1 MIAATKELPVRRVSR
16 RNGASPP
23 SPPSPPRNVANTR
36 EADNF
41 LPVLTLVIWSGCLLV
56 GLAGTVFAYARP
68 MPPVQEP
75 PPVTAE
81 VLNVDLAASD
91 LAPEPSP
98 TPDLQEPPPLAPPT
112 IPSAP
117 PPMAVAAPSPEI
129 AFAVPIKAPARIV
142 PAADASFCNLDAPIS
157 EPTPAPLA
165 VRPLTFGQ
173 GEGKQPA
180 PEYPRAALREGQE
193 GVVTVGFS
201 VDMDGRV
208 LTAEAATP
216 SPWPLL
222 NDAAI
227 RVVKS
232 RWRFAPGVMRRFEVA
247 IRFQINK

>member
-1 MIAATKELPVRRVSR
+1 MIAATRELPVRPVT
-16 RNGASPP
+16 RNGSSP
-23 SPPSPPRNVANTR
+23 SSSTRRVADAR

-41 LPVLTLVIWSGCLLV
+41 VPVLTLVIWSGCLLV

-68 MPPVQEP
+68 APPAPEP

-81 VLNVDLAASD
+81 VLNVELMAADSS
-91 LAPEPSP
+91 PSP
-98 TPDLQEPPPLAPPT
+98 ELPPPNLLEPPPLAST
-112 IPSAP
+112 AIPSAP

-129 AFAVPIKAPARIV
+129 AFAVPIKAARIV
-142 PAADASFCNLDAPIS
+142 PAAQASFRNLESPIV
-157 EPTPAPLA
+157 PTPAPVA
-165 VRPLTFGQ
+165 ARPLTFGQ

-180 PEYPRAALREGQE
+180 PDYPRVALREGQE
-193 GVVTVGFS
+193 GVVTVRLS
-201 VDMDGRV
+201 VGLDGRV
-208 LTAEAATP
+208 LAAEAASP

-232 RWRFAPGVMRRFEVA
+232 RWRFAPGVMRLYDVA

>member
-1 MIAATKELPVRRVSR
+1 MTAATRELPVRLVSG
-16 RNGASPP
+16 NGPLPSSPTQTVT
-23 SPPSPPRNVANTR
+23 NAR
-36 EADNF
+36 ETDNF
-41 LPVLTLVIWSGCLLV
+41 IPVLTFVIWSGCLLV

-68 MPPVQEP
+68 MPPAQEP

-81 VLNVDLAASD
+81 VLNVELMAANP
-91 LAPEPSP
+91 APEPP
-98 TPDLQEPPPLAPPT
+98 TPNLLEPPPLAPPT

-142 PAADASFCNLDAPIS
+142 PAAEASFRNLDAPIV
-157 EPTPAPLA
+157 PTPAPLA
-165 VRPLTFGQ
+165 ARPLTFGQ

-180 PEYPRAALREGQE
+180 PEYPRSALREGQE
-193 GVVTVGFS
+193 GVVTVRLS
-201 VDMDGRV
+201 VDVDGRV
-208 LTAEAATP
+208 LTAEAASP

-227 RVVKS
+227 RVVKN
-232 RWRFAPGVMRRFEVA
+232 RWRFGPGIMRLYEVA